1 MRKVLVFMLLSALLS
16 PALAKD
22 YFFKEISTHA
32 AILGNSDIVV
42 RENCTYSFEGSFTYV
57 YRIFYLSEID
67 SIADFRVWNA
77 ETGQQYT
84 PSVSARSDEVSYS
97 WDISAEDEDQ
107 TYVMTY
113 TMVGAIRDYN
123 STVDYL
129 WYSIVPVDREKRI
142 ETVKFWITFPQDVKD
157 VIVPRVSRS
166 CNITWVAD
174 DTLFFATSDIPA
186 YGAFDAEFYLP
197 EDMVEFYMTPSGF
210 ASMVFSLV
218 LVLCTLVLFGTFVFV
233 AWRDYDQYGRD
244 PVVQDMRTVR
254 RLRPALA
261 GAVLDERV
269 DIKEIEATILDL
281 AIRGYIYIREEEK
294 GTIFKRKEIWFMK
307 TKGVGGLMEY
317 EVKIMRALF
326 GIKEKI
332 KVSSLKNKF
341 YKHTPKIL
349 EVIHDEAAKHK
360 LFDGSVD
367 KTIKSYM
374 GKFMVFP
381 IVLAVAVVGLIAAFF
396 GMGFRARGIFPFA
409 MVLSFLSIPLLFM
422 LAFAFAMAMPRKTEK
437 GVAQAHRYTEL
448 KNWMK
453 KYPLKEG
460 RLFDEYLPYA
470 TAFGI
475 QRVWVKKLKDIEGY
489 QSDWYS
495 GPYTAAGFVVL
506 HSSFA
511 SSCSAP
517 GSSGGGGGFGG
528 GGGAGGGGA
537 GAG

>member
-1 MRKVLVFMLLSALLS
+1 MRKVLVFMLLSTLLS

-32 AILGNSDIVV
+32 TILGNSDIVV
-42 RENCTYSFEGSFTYV
+42 QENYTYSFDGNFTYV
-57 YRIFYLSEID
+57 YRILYLSEID
-67 SIADFRVWNA
+67 SITGFRVWNA

-97 WDISAEDEDQ
+97 WDIAAQDEDQ
-107 TYVMTY
+107 TYVMEY
-113 TMVGAIRDYN
+113 TIVGAIKDHN
-123 STVDYL
+123 NTVDYL

-142 ETVKFWITFPQDVKD
+142 ETVKFWITFPQDARD
-157 VIVPRVSRS
+157 VVLPRASRN
-166 CNITWVAD
+166 CTMLWVAD
-174 DTLFFATSDIPA
+174 DTLFFATSGIPA

-197 EDMVEFYMTPSGF
+197 EDMVEFYMTPSEF
-210 ASMVFSLV
+210 ASMVFSLI
-218 LVLCTLVLFGTFVFV
+218 LVLCTLALFGTFIFV
-233 AWRDYDQYGRD
+233 AWKDYNQYGRD
-244 PVVQDMRTVR
+244 PIVQDMKTVR

-261 GAVLDERV
+261 GTVLDERV

-294 GTIFKRKEIWFMK
+294 GTIFKRKEIWFVK
-307 TKGVGGLMEY
+307 TKGVRGLMEY
-317 EVKIMRALF
+317 EAKIMRALF
-326 GIKEKI
+326 GTKEKI

-349 EVIHDEAAKHK
+349 EAIHDEAAKHK

-381 IVLAVAVVGLIAAFF
+381 IVLAVAVVGLIALFF

-409 MVLSFLSIPLLFM
+409 MVLSFLSIPMLFM

-475 QRVWVKKLKDIEGY
+475 QRVWIKKLKDIEGY

-495 GPYTAAGFVVL
+495 GPYTAAGFVAL
-506 HSSFA
+506 HSSLGSSFA
-511 SSCSAP
+511 AP